1 MLTTLKAIELSTEY
15 LNKKGVPSSRIN
27 AELLLAH
34 VLKSNRMNLYLK
46 FDQPLADEEIE
57 NYRNL
62 ISRRA
67 KREPLQYIIGSVE
80 FYGLQFYVDKNV
92 LIPRQETELLIET
105 ILLKYNSNAKL
116 KILDI
121 GTGSG
126 NIAITLAKYLPNSS
140 ILSIDVDQ
148 NALDLAKK
156 NVELNKISG
165 NLDLLKIDLFK
176 IFDSKIDTFDVII
189 SNPPYISIKDYR
201 NLEPELLN
209 FEPKVAL
216 TDDNDGLSF
225 YRFISENA
233 KFLLNK
239 GGEVFFEI
247 GFQQSINVK
256 NLLLNNSFKDIEV
269 KKDYADIDRI
279 IIGKIL

>member
-1 MLTTLKAIELSTEY
+1 MLTTLRAIELSTEY

-34 VLKSNRMNLYLK
+34 VLKSSRMNLYLK

-62 ISRRA
+62 ISRRG

-126 NIAITLAKYLPNSS
+126 NIAITLAKHLPNSS

-176 IFDSKIDTFDVII
+176 ILESKIDTFDVII

-233 KFLLNK
+233 KFILNK

-256 NLLLNNSFKDIEV
+256 NLLLNNGFKDIEV

>member
-1 MLTTLKAIELSTEY
+1 MLTTLRAIELSTEY

-62 ISRRA
+62 ISRMG

-176 IFDSKIDTFDVII
+176 ILESKIDTFDVII

-216 TDDNDGLSF
+216 TDNNDGLSF

-233 KFLLNK
+233 KFILNK

-256 NLLLNNSFKDIEV
+256 NLLLNHGFKDIEV

>member
-176 IFDSKIDTFDVII
+176 ILESKIDTFDVII

>member
-1 MLTTLKAIELSTEY
+1 MLTTLRAIELSTEY

-62 ISRRA
+62 ISRRG

-126 NIAITLAKYLPNSS
+126 NIAITLAKHLPNSS
-140 ILSIDVDQ
+140 IVSIDVDQ

-176 IFDSKIDTFDVII
+176 ILESKIDTFDVII

-216 TDDNDGLSF
+216 TDNNDGLSF

-233 KFLLNK
+233 KFILNK

-256 NLLLNNSFKDIEV
+256 NLLLNHGFKDIEV